1 MSEDQHQPIDL
12 DKESDAAEFD
22 PMEARVLGPLMRFID
37 PLKYKEVV
45 VNTTGEVG
53 VELLSGEWEWY
64 PVPELDEKRLEE
76 MSRILANKSGQLFM
90 PSHPILSCK
99 WPGGHRVQILS
110 GFHTPRGFAMTVR
123 LKREDNF
130 TLEDF
135 IMSDEDRDAIKKA
148 VSGSKTI
155 LISGGTGSGKT
166 SFLNALMPYVDKDDR
181 IVTMEDVPELKISVR
196 NWCPLLFAGDDTGI
210 GTLDIAELINACL
223 RLRPDRIILGEIR
236 KENAFTF
243 CSAINTGHA
252 GSMATIHSNSPDAA
266 LDAVINRV
274 LLNGDAMEST
284 ISVLKRQLVNDIYGV
299 AQLTRIKGGVEGYFK
314 VLDQNAKL

>member
-1 MSEDQHQPIDL
+1 MTEDQHKPIDL
-12 DKESDAAEFD
+12 DAGEPEFD
-22 PMEARVLGPLMRFID
+22 PMEARVLGPLMRFIN
-37 PLKYKEVV
+37 PEKYKEVV

-53 VELLSGEWEWY
+53 VENTSGEWEWHS
-64 PVPELDEKRLEE
+64 VPELDANRLEE

-110 GFHTPRGFAMTVR
+110 GFHTPRGFAMTIR

-130 TLEDF
+130 TLENF
-135 IMSDEDRDAIKKA
+135 IMSDEDREAVKHA
-148 VSGSKTI
+148 VSSSKTI

-166 SFLNALMPYVDKDDR
+166 SFLNALMPFVDKDDR
-181 IVTMEDVPELKISVR
+181 IVTMEDVPELKIPVR
-196 NWCPLLFAGDDTGI
+196 NWCPLLFANDDSGI
-210 GTLDIAELINACL
+210 GSLDISELINACL

-252 GSMATIHSNSPDAA
+252 GSMATIHANDPDAA

-284 ISVLKRQLVNDIYGV
+284 ISVLKRQLVKDIYGV
-299 AQLTRIKGGVEGYFK
+299 AQLTRVKGGVEGYFK
-314 VLDQNAKL
+314 VLDRDAKL

>member
-1 MSEDQHQPIDL
+1 MSDTPHQPIDL
-12 DKESDAAEFD
+12 DAKDAELEFD
-22 PMEARVLGPLMRFID
+22 PMEARVLGPLMRFVD
-37 PLKYKEVV
+37 PEKYKEIVI
-45 VNTTGEVG
+45 NTTGEVG
-53 VELLSGEWEWY
+53 VETVQGEWQWH
-64 PVPELDEKRLEE
+64 PVPELTDDRLEE
-76 MSRILANKSGQLFM
+76 MARVLANKSGQLFM

-135 IMSDEDRDAIKKA
+135 KMSDEDREAVKKA
-148 VSGSKTI
+148 VSSSKTI
-155 LISGGTGSGKT
+155 LVSGGTGSGKT
-166 SFLNALMPYVDKDDR
+166 SFLNALMPFVDPDDR
-181 IVTMEDVPELKISVR
+181 IVTMEDVPELKIPVR
-196 NWCPLLFAGDDTGI
+196 NWCPLLFANDDSGM

-252 GSMATIHSNSPDAA
+252 GSMATIHANDPDAA

-299 AQLTRIKGGVEGYFK
+299 AQLTRVKGGVEGYFK
-314 VLDQNAKL
+314 VLDKEAKL